1 MTNYEHISRNLEVYK
16 DGIMRG
22 NISTCIL
29 NHFRI
34 YAQFENYL
42 AMGYS
47 VSKAAFYVSENN
59 KVCESMFYKI
69 KKEMESEI

>member
-1 MTNYEHISRNLEVYK
+1 MTKYEYISRNIVFIKE
-16 DGIMRG
+16 GIMYG
-22 NISTCIL
+22 IISTCTL

-59 KVCESMFYKI
+59 KVCESMFFKI